1 MKISKEKLELIR
13 HVFDPETVSECGIK
27 LRDVLVEYGMT
38 PVESLFVLGV
48 IQEQILES
56 FVALILDQ
64 SAKIEQ
70 AKKKKK
76 SQEKPPKEKKD
87 EFSN

>member
-27 LRDVLVEYGMT
+27 LRDVLVEYDMT

-70 AKKKKK
+70 AKKKK